1 LSSAGRGAWTAA
13 QRRGSYSY
21 GSEGPATA
29 VAEQPQP
36 LSADK
41 KKPVLVTGASG
52 LVGIHTC
59 RELSKKGWQV
69 RALVRDPAKAAMA
82 LGQLPVEFRVGDV
95 RDASTL
101 RSSLSGC
108 GAVIHL
114 AAIAIEKKGES
125 YRESNTAATERL
137 ISAARAETV
146 QRVIFMSQNG
156 ADSHSPYPFL
166 RSKGVA
172 QDSIK
177 TSGLNWTILR
187 PSVIFGPEDQFV
199 NVLGRLIKLTPR
211 VFPLPGGGSA
221 RFQPIAVD
229 DVARVIR
236 LTLEKK
242 DTVHQSYDLGGA
254 IPLTL
259 LQMTERILTAMGTK
273 RKIVPVPVKA
283 LRPLIAL
290 AQRLLP
296 NPPVTPSLLDLLSL
310 DNTVTNNALT
320 EHFKVVPIP
329 FAADELQ
336 YLRRITVRNALRSLF
351 ERG

>member
-1 LSSAGRGAWTAA
+1 MAE
-13 QRRGSYSY
+13 RGSYSY

-29 VAEQPQP
+29 VAEQPEP

-41 KKPVLVTGASG
+41 KKPVLVTGAAG

-108 GAVIHL
+108 GAVVHL

-156 ADSHSPYPFL
+156 ADSRSPYPFL

-236 LTLEKK
+236 MSLEKK

-254 IPLTL
+254 VPLTL
-259 LQMTERILTAMGTK
+259 LQMTERILTAMGTH

-283 LRPLIAL
+283 LRPLVESSRPPL
-290 AQRLLP
+290 ARQ
-296 NPPVTPSLLDLLSL
+296 
-310 DNTVTNNALT
+310 
-320 EHFKVVPIP
+320 H
-329 FAADELQ
+329 
-336 YLRRITVRNALRSLF
+336 RR
-351 ERG
+351 E

>member
-1 LSSAGRGAWTAA
+1 MGE
-13 QRRGSYSY
+13 RGSYSY

-41 KKPVLVTGASG
+41 KKPVLVTGAAG

-108 GAVIHL
+108 GAVVHL

-137 ISAARAETV
+137 ISAARAESV

-156 ADSHSPYPFL
+156 ADSRSPYPFL

-199 NVLGRLIKLTPR
+199 NVLGRLIKLTPK

-242 DTVHQSYDLGGA
+242 ETVHQSYDLGGA

-259 LQMTERILTAMGTK
+259 LQMTERILTAMGTR

-283 LRPLIAL
+283 LRPVVAL

-310 DNTVTNNALT
+310 DNTVASNALT
-320 EHFKVVPIP
+320 EYFKVVPIP

>member
-1 LSSAGRGAWTAA
+1 EG
-13 QRRGSYSY
+13 
-21 GSEGPATA
+21 EGPSTA

-41 KKPVLVTGASG
+41 KKPVLVTGAAG
-52 LVGIHTC
+52 MVGIHTC
-59 RELSKKGWQV
+59 RELTKKGWQI
-69 RALVRDPAKAAMA
+69 RALIRDPAKAAMA

-108 GAVIHL
+108 GAVVHL

-156 ADSHSPYPFL
+156 ADSRSPYPFL

-199 NVLGRLIKLTPR
+199 NVLGRLIKLTPK

-236 LTLEKK
+236 MSLEKK

-259 LQMTERILTAMGTK
+259 LQMTERILTAMGTH
-273 RKIVPVPVKA
+273 RKIVPVPVRA
-283 LRPLIAL
+283 LRPVIAL

-310 DNTVTNNALT
+310 DNTVPNNALT

>member
-1 LSSAGRGAWTAA
+1 MAE
-13 QRRGSYSY
+13 RGSYSY

-69 RALVRDPAKAAMA
+69 RALIRDPAKVAMA

-114 AAIAIEKKGES
+114 AAIAIERKGES

-156 ADSHSPYPFL
+156 ADSRSPYPFL

-199 NVLGRLIKLTPR
+199 NVLGRLIKLTPKI
-211 VFPLPGGGSA
+211 FPLPGGGSA

-229 DVARVIR
+229 DVARVVR
-236 LTLEKK
+236 MSLEKK
-242 DTVHQSYDLGGA
+242 DTVQQSYDLGGA

-259 LQMTERILTAMGTK
+259 LQMTERILTAMGTR

-283 LRPLIAL
+283 LRPLVAL

-310 DNTVTNNALT
+310 DNTVANNALT

>member
-1 LSSAGRGAWTAA
+1 MD
-13 QRRGSYSY
+13 RRGPYSY

-29 VAEQPQP
+29 VAEQPLP
-36 LSADK
+36 LSANK
-41 KKPVLVTGASG
+41 KMPVLVTGAAG

-59 RELSKKGWQV
+59 RELTKNGWQV
-69 RALVRDPAKAAMA
+69 RALVRDPARAAMA
-82 LGQLPVEFRVGDV
+82 LGQLPVEFRVGDA

-108 GAVIHL
+108 GAVVHL

-137 ISAARAETV
+137 ISAARAEGV
-146 QRVIFMSQNG
+146 ARIIFMSQNG
-156 ADSHSPYPFL
+156 ADSQSPYPFL

-177 TSGLNWTILR
+177 TSGLRWTILR

-199 NVLGRLIKLTPR
+199 NVLGRLIRLTPKI
-211 VFPLPGGGSA
+211 FPLPNGGAA
-221 RFQPIAVD
+221 RFQPIAAD

-242 DTVHQSYDLGGA
+242 ETLGQVYELGGA
-254 IPLTL
+254 VPLTL
-259 LQMTERILTAMGTK
+259 REMTERILTAMGTT
-273 RKIVPVPVKA
+273 RTLVSVPVKV
-283 LRPLIAL
+283 LRPVVAL
-290 AQRLLP
+290 AQQVLP
-296 NPPVTPSLLDLLSL
+296 NPPVTSGLLDLLAL
-310 DNTVTNNALT
+310 DNTVKRNALT
-320 EHFKVVPIP
+320 ETFKIVPIP

-336 YLRRITVRNALRSLF
+336 YLRRITAKNAFRSLF
-351 ERG
+351 ESK

>member
-1 LSSAGRGAWTAA
+1 
-13 QRRGSYSY
+13 
-21 GSEGPATA
+21 
-29 VAEQPQP
+29 
-36 LSADK
+36 
-41 KKPVLVTGASG
+41 
-52 LVGIHTC
+52 
-59 RELSKKGWQV
+59 
-69 RALVRDPAKAAMA
+69 
-82 LGQLPVEFRVGDV
+82 
-95 RDASTL
+95 
-101 RSSLSGC
+101 
-108 GAVIHL
+108 
-114 AAIAIEKKGES
+114 
-125 YRESNTAATERL
+125 
-137 ISAARAETV
+137 
-146 QRVIFMSQNG
+146 MSQNG
-156 ADSHSPYPFL
+156 ADSRSPYPFL

-199 NVLGRLIKLTPR
+199 NVLGRLIKLTPK

-236 LTLEKK
+236 LSLEKK

-254 IPLTL
+254 VPLTL
-259 LQMTERILTAMGTK
+259 LQMTERILTAMGTH

-283 LRPLIAL
+283 LRPLVAM

-310 DNTVTNNALT
+310 DNTVANNALT

>member
-1 LSSAGRGAWTAA
+1 MAE
-13 QRRGSYSY
+13 RGSYSY

-36 LSADK
+36 LSADR
-41 KKPVLVTGASG
+41 KKPVLVTGAAG

-69 RALVRDPAKAAMA
+69 RALIRDPAKAAMA

-108 GAVIHL
+108 GAVVHL

-156 ADSHSPYPFL
+156 ADSRSPYPFL

-172 QDSIK
+172 QDSIQ

-199 NVLGRLIKLTPR
+199 NVLGRLIKLTPK

-236 LTLEKK
+236 LSLEKK

-254 IPLTL
+254 VPLTL
-259 LQMTERILTAMGTK
+259 LQMTERILTAMGTH

-283 LRPLIAL
+283 LRPLVAM

-310 DNTVTNNALT
+310 DNTVANNALT

>member
-1 LSSAGRGAWTAA
+1 MAE
-13 QRRGSYSY
+13 RGSYSF

-41 KKPVLVTGASG
+41 KKPVLVTGAAG

-69 RALVRDPAKAAMA
+69 RALIRDPAKAAMM

-114 AAIAIEKKGES
+114 AAIAIERKGES

-137 ISAARAETV
+137 ISAARAESV

-156 ADSHSPYPFL
+156 ADSRSPYPFL

-177 TSGLNWTILR
+177 TSGLSWTILR

-199 NVLGRLIKLTPR
+199 NVLGRLIKLTPK

-236 LTLEKK
+236 MSLEKK
-242 DTVHQSYDLGGA
+242 ETVQQSYDLGGA

-259 LQMTERILTAMGTK
+259 LQMTERILTAMGTQ
-273 RKIVPVPVKA
+273 RKIIPVPVKA

-290 AQRLLP
+290 AQRMFP

-310 DNTVTNNALT
+310 DNTVANNALT
-320 EHFKVVPIP
+320 EVFKVVPIP